1 MQNVKR
7 ILIVDDDDEIREII
21 GEMLQSFGYEY
32 EMARDGIEALAKVK
46 LDVDLVLT
54 DIVMSKMDGFEVVRR
69 IRKQSEFRDL
79 PIIMVTS
86 LTSREDRLRAVKSG
100 ANDFIVKPI
109 DPTEL
114 LIRTDS
120 LLKMKEIQDTVKRH
134 KEELKQKVQ
143 KRTESLRKTL
153 DEMVDAQRKTY
164 EAYLDTIRRLA
175 IAAEYRDEG
184 TVAHIMRMSHYT
196 AVIAEGLKLS
206 PGEVEIILQ
215 ASLMHDVGKIGIP
228 DGVLLK
234 KAKLNEEEWYIMR
247 EHTTI
252 GSRILSGSSSEFLKA
267 GDVIAMSHHEKWDG
281 SGYPNGLK
289 GEDIP
294 LWGRISAVADVFDA
308 LTTKRPYKEAMENEE
323 AFEIIRKGRG
333 SHFDPEIVDVFFNNL
348 DKILEVQKKYQEGK
362 VETEILDIDKLRY

>member
-54 DIVMSKMDGFEVVRR
+54 DIVMPKMDGFEVVRR

-79 PIIMVTS
+79 PIIVVTS
-86 LTSREDRLRAVKSG
+86 LASKDDRLRAVESG

-109 DPTEL
+109 DTTEL
-114 LIRTDS
+114 KVRTAS
-120 LLKMKEIQDTVKRH
+120 LLRMKEIQDTIKRH
-134 KEELKQKVQ
+134 KEELEQKVQ
-143 KRTESLRKTL
+143 KRTESLRNTL

-164 EAYLDTIRRLA
+164 EAYMDTIRRLA

-184 TVAHIMRMSHYT
+184 TAAHIMRMSHYT
-196 AVIAEGLKLS
+196 AVIAKGLKFS

-215 ASLMHDVGKIGIP
+215 ASPMHDVGKIGIP
-228 DGVLLK
+228 DGILLK
-234 KAKLNEEEWYIMR
+234 KGKLNKEEWDVMR
-247 EHTTI
+247 DHTNI

-267 GDVIAMSHHEKWDG
+267 GEVIAMSHHEKWDG
-281 SGYPNGLK
+281 SGYPNGLA

-294 LWGRISAVADVFDA
+294 LFGRICAIADVFDA
-308 LTTKRPYKEAMENEE
+308 LTTKRPYKEAMGNEE
-323 AFEIIRKGRG
+323 AFEIIRKGRD
-333 SHFDPEIVDVFFNNL
+333 SHFDPKIVETFFDQL
-348 DKILEVQKKYQEGK
+348 DKILEIQKKYQEGK
-362 VETEILDIDKLRY
+362 VETRILDIDRLRY